1 MKRVLMVAVIS
12 IFLSSGCRKES
23 APVAATTQP
32 NDPAA
37 FVAGAESWTTTSAIT
52 NRKYQVSIA
61 LPPSYAIGDQVYPV
75 LYATDAN
82 SQFGTLVE
90 TARLLSMAK
99 ETPEIIVVGIG
110 WPVGHFINTI
120 APRALDLTPTADPS
134 WVETATRDFP
144 KNGFP
149 PPEGSGGGAGFLRF
163 IREELIP
170 SVERKYRTTPS
181 DRAYYGFSFGG
192 LFGAYALLNNE
203 GTFRRFVVGSPTL
216 WWNNR
221 VMFEQEKTYAE
232 THKSLPARVFFSIGI
247 DEDNEFPHS
256 VSDLREFARVLTER
270 RYEGLTVGTHF
281 FEGERH
287 NSVLGATISRGLRFI
302 YAKE

>member
-1 MKRVLMVAVIS
+1 MVGVIG
-12 IFLSSGCRKES
+12 IFLSAGCRKES
-23 APVAATTQP
+23 APVAVNEP
-32 NDPAA
+32 PA
-37 FVAGAESWTTTSAIT
+37 FVAGAESWVTASAIT
-52 NRKYQVSIA
+52 KRKYQVSVA
-61 LPPSYAIGDQVYPV
+61 LPPSYATGDQAYPV

-82 SQFGTLVE
+82 YHFGTLVE
-90 TARLLSMAK
+90 TARLLSMDR
-99 ETPEIIVVGIG
+99 ELPEVIVVGIG
-110 WPVGHFINTI
+110 WPVGYGINTI
-120 APRALDLTPTADPS
+120 APRALDLTPTADPA

-170 SVERKYRTTPS
+170 SVEKKYRANPA
-181 DRAYYGFSFGG
+181 DRTYYGFSFGG

-203 GTFRRFVVGSPTL
+203 GTFRRFVVGSPAL

-221 VMFEQEKTYAE
+221 AMFEQEKAYAG
-232 THKSLPARVFFSIGI
+232 THKSLAARVFFSIGV
-247 DEDNEFPHS
+247 DEDSEFPHS
-256 VSDLREFARVLTER
+256 VSDLRQFARVLTER
-270 RYEGLTVGTHF
+270 RYEGLTVDTHY

-287 NSVLGATISRGLRFI
+287 NSVGGATISRGLRFI